1 MTAKSLKGRK
11 ILVTAYD
18 LEQNEHRGI
27 AVYSKSLIHCLKEAG
42 AEVWLLTEY
51 FDKLTEKGLRKLP
64 KITQAMIHN
73 ARILNSLALGRRER
87 PTTILQRK
95 FALARKAEA
104 WGKYFR
110 YLIKLLMRPRV
121 YRARNLYSFRIRDL
135 YDNPYLRVERL
146 DYLECVT
153 GIVSA
158 PELYLSSQLAADLQT
173 QQPVRIDLRGFDAL
187 ITTCPLNISPQN
199 LPTFVQ
205 TIHDLIPLEFVAH
218 NENPSMFSHRLQACI
233 DSRRLFVSQSTANK
247 YFTHIQDAQ
256 SNAPHK
262 RVLEGLNNQ
271 QQVII
276 QTPSLHF
283 PSWLTEDSKRVADLL
298 PVSHL
303 LRDEANLITEKPR
316 TRGELRAKNRQT
328 QTLTPYRYFL
338 FNSSVEARKNLL
350 FLAKAYAESDL
361 YKEGIKL
368 CVTGKLKKDWY
379 SKALKEIVAHE
390 PGIILTGY
398 VDETSKLDLYLNALG
413 LLSPSLVEG
422 FGIPV
427 LDGACLGMPTVA
439 SNCESHLEIQN
450 LHDFADYVL
459 CLDTLKSRE
468 WAAAIQAVAGRNQ
481 HLAEQPAQTRRDRIG
496 RYCKFETIFTNQLR
510 KDLVAILN

>member
-1 MTAKSLKGRK
+1 MTAQSLKGRK

-27 AVYSKSLIHCLKEAG
+27 AVYSKSLIHCLNEAG
-42 AEVWLLTEY
+42 AEVWLLTEF
-51 FDKLTEKGLRKLP
+51 FDKLSEKGLRELP

-87 PTTILQRK
+87 PKTILQRK

-104 WGKYFR
+104 LGNYLRF
-110 YLIKLLMRPRV
+110 LIKLLIRPRE
-121 YRARNLYSFRIRDL
+121 YRTRNLYSFRIQEL

-146 DYLECVT
+146 DYLESVT

-158 PELYLSSQLAADLQT
+158 PELYLSSQLAADLKT
-173 QQPVRIDLRGFDAL
+173 QQPVRIDLRGFDAM
-187 ITTCPLNISPQN
+187 ITTCPLNISPRN
-199 LPTFVQ
+199 LPIFVQ

-218 NENPSMFSHRLQACI
+218 NENPSMFSHRLQACMQA
-233 DSRRLFVSQSTANK
+233 RRLFVSHSTANK
-247 YFTHIQDAQ
+247 YLAHIQSAQ
-256 SNAPHK
+256 PTASHQ
-262 RVLEGLNNQ
+262 RVHEGLSNQ
-271 QQVII
+271 QKVII
-276 QTPSLHF
+276 QSPSLHF
-283 PSWLTEDSKRVADLL
+283 PSWLTEDGERIADLL

-303 LRDEANLITEKPR
+303 LREEAEFISGKPR
-316 TRGELRAKNRQT
+316 TRGKLREKVHQT
-328 QTLTPYRYFL
+328 QTLTPFRYFL

-361 YKEGIKL
+361 NKEEIKL
-368 CVTGKLKKDWY
+368 CVTGKLKKDSY

-450 LHDFADYVL
+450 LHDFADHVL
-459 CLDTLKSRE
+459 CLDTLNSRE
-468 WAAAIQAVAGRNQ
+468 WAAALQAVAGSNQ
-481 HLAEQPAQTRRDRIG
+481 HLSEKPAQTRRDRIG
-496 RYCKFETIFTNQLR
+496 RYSKFQTVFTNQLR
-510 KDLVAILN
+510 QDLIAILN

>member
-1 MTAKSLKGRK
+1 MTSKSLKGRK

-27 AVYSKSLIHCLKEAG
+27 AVYSKSLIHCLNEAG
-42 AEVWLLTEY
+42 AEVWLLTEF
-51 FDKLTEKGLRKLP
+51 FDKLSEKGLRKLP

-73 ARILNSLALGRRER
+73 ARILNSLALGQRER
-87 PTTILQRK
+87 PKTILQRK

-104 WGKYFR
+104 LRNHLRF
-110 YLIKLLMRPRV
+110 LIKLLIRPRA
-121 YRARNLYSFRIRDL
+121 YRTRNLYSFRIQVL

-158 PELYLSSQLAADLQT
+158 PDLYLSSQLAADLQT

-187 ITTCPLNISPQN
+187 ITTCPLNISPLN
-199 LPTFVQ
+199 LPIFVQ
-205 TIHDLIPLEFVAH
+205 TIHDVIPLEFVAH
-218 NENPSMFSHRLQACI
+218 NENPSMFSHRLQACMQA
-233 DSRRLFVSQSTANK
+233 RRLFVSHSTANK
-247 YFTHIQDAQ
+247 YCDHIQSAQ
-256 SNAPHK
+256 PSTSNGKVH
-262 RVLEGLNNQ
+262 EDTNNKEK
-271 QQVII
+271 VII
-276 QTPSLHF
+276 QSPSLHF
-283 PSWLTEDSKRVADLL
+283 PSWLTEDGERIADLL

-303 LRDEANLITEKPR
+303 LREEPKLIAEKPQIKGKIR
-316 TRGELRAKNRQT
+316 SKIRQT

-361 YKEGIKL
+361 CKEGIKL

-450 LHDFADYVL
+450 LHDFADHVL
-459 CLDTLKSRE
+459 CLDTLSSRQ
-468 WAAAIQAVAGRNQ
+468 WAAALQALAGSYK
-481 HLAEQPAQTRRDRIG
+481 HLANYPAQTRRDRIG
-496 RYCKFETIFTNQLR
+496 RYCKFQTDFTNQLQQ
-510 KDLVAILN
+510 DLIAILN

>member
-1 MTAKSLKGRK
+1 MKEKSLKGRK

-27 AVYSKSLIHCLKEAG
+27 AVYSKSLIHCLNEAG
-42 AEVWLLTEY
+42 AEVWLLTEF
-51 FDKLTEKGLRKLP
+51 FDKLSEKGLRKLP

-87 PTTILQRK
+87 PKTILQRK

-104 WGKYFR
+104 LGNYLRF
-110 YLIKLLMRPRV
+110 LIKLVIRPRA
-121 YRARNLYSFRIRDL
+121 YRTRNLYSFQIQEL

-158 PELYLSSQLAADLQT
+158 PELYLSSQLAADLKT

-187 ITTCPLNISPQN
+187 ITTCPLNISPRN
-199 LPTFVQ
+199 LPIFVQ

-218 NENPSMFSHRLQACI
+218 NENPSMFSHRLQACMQA
-233 DSRRLFVSQSTANK
+233 RRLFVSHSTANK
-247 YFTHIQDAQ
+247 YLAHIQSAQ
-256 SNAPHK
+256 PTASHQ
-262 RVLEGLNNQ
+262 RIHEGLNDQ
-271 QQVII
+271 QKVII
-276 QTPSLHF
+276 QSPSLHF
-283 PSWLTEDSKRVADLL
+283 PSWLTEDGERIADLL

-303 LRDEANLITEKPR
+303 LREEAGLTAGKPR
-316 TRGELRAKNRQT
+316 PRGKLRTKIHQT
-328 QTLTPYRYFL
+328 QTLTPFRYFL

-361 YKEGIKL
+361 NKEEIKL

-439 SNCESHLEIQN
+439 SNCESHLEIQD
-450 LHDFADYVL
+450 LHDFADHVL
-459 CLDTLKSRE
+459 CLDTLNSRE
-468 WAAAIQAVAGRNQ
+468 WAAALQAVAGSNQ

-496 RYCKFETIFTNQLR
+496 RYHKFQTILTNQLQQ
-510 KDLVAILN
+510 DLINILN

>member
-27 AVYSKSLIHCLKEAG
+27 AVYSKSLIHCLHEAG
-42 AEVWLLTEY
+42 AEVWLLTEF
-51 FDKLTEKGLRKLP
+51 FDKLSEKGLRKLP

-104 WGKYFR
+104 WGNYFR
-110 YLIKLLMRPRV
+110 YLINLLIRPRV
-121 YRARNLYSFRIRDL
+121 YRARNLYSFRIQEL

-146 DYLECVT
+146 DYLECIT

-173 QQPVRIDLRGFDAL
+173 QRPVRIDLRGFDAL
-187 ITTCPLNISPQN
+187 ITTCPLNISPLN

-205 TIHDLIPLEFVAH
+205 TIHDVIPLEFVAH

-233 DSRRLFVSQSTANK
+233 QSRRLFVSQSTANK
-247 YFTHIQDAQ
+247 YLDHIQGAQ
-256 SNAPHK
+256 PNAPHQK
-262 RVLEGLNNQ
+262 VHEGLNNQ
-271 QQVII
+271 QKVII
-276 QTPSLHF
+276 QSPSLHF
-283 PSWLTEDSKRVADLL
+283 PSWLIEDSERIADLL

-303 LRDEANLITEKPR
+303 LREEAKLTAEQPR
-316 TRGELRAKNRQT
+316 TRGKLRAEIRQT

-361 YKEGIKL
+361 CKEGIKL

-450 LHDFADYVL
+450 LHDFADHVL
-459 CLDTLKSRE
+459 CLDTLNSRE
-468 WAAAIQAVAGRNQ
+468 WAAALQAVAGRNQ
-481 HLAEQPAQTRRDRIG
+481 HLADQPAQTRRDRIG
-496 RYCKFETIFTNQLR
+496 RYCKFQTVFTNQLR
-510 KDLVAILN
+510 QDLIAILN